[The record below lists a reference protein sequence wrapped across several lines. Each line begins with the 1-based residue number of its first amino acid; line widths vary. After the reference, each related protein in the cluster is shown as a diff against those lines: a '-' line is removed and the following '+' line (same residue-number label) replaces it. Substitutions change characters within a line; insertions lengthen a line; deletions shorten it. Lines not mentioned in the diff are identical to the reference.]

1 MLAHGVTPPWAKTE
15 PIGPSGHHLIFDSFH
30 RTAPYNDDRY
40 HFNFMGARIAH
51 ELERDLIEVVP
62 GFNPDLASGIKA
74 SGRSARY
81 GDDPTFPYQN
91 SEDYFEWIDLLTAIE
106 RSRTQFT
113 MIEVGAGYG
122 RWISNAAATLKRRKK
137 VELLRPKLVA
147 LEANK
152 ARFDSMVR
160 NCEQNEIPGS
170 ELTLL
175 RAACTPDGS
184 PVFMICNDDYGASVT
199 RNDDVMRMFVAFAKE
214 DPNGTGT
221 HDTFG
226 VDQLRSQFW
235 NAMFRVPYN
244 WRLNSDGSLT
254 KDVETEEWKAAL
266 NFANTMWN
274 KGVFHP
280 DALTLTLNQSA
291 RPR

>member
-62 GFNPDLASGIKA
+62 GFNPDLANGIKA

-106 RSRTQFT
+106 RSRTQFN

-122 RWISNAAATLKRRKK
+122 RWISNAAAALKRRKK
-137 VELLRPKLVA
+137 EDLLRPKLVA

-152 ARFDSMVR
+152 ARFDSDGR
-160 NCEQNEIPGS
+160 E
-170 ELTLL
+170 L
-175 RAACTPDGS
+175 RAERDPRL
-184 PVFMICNDDYGASVT
+184 GAHA
-199 RNDDVMRMFVAFAKE
+199 VAW
-214 DPNGTGT
+214 P
-221 HDTFG
+221 
-226 VDQLRSQFW
+226 
-235 NAMFRVPYN
+235 P
-244 WRLNSDGSLT
+244 
-254 KDVETEEWKAAL
+254 
-266 NFANTMWN
+266 
-274 KGVFHP
+274 
-280 DALTLTLNQSA
+280 A
-291 RPR
+291 RPMAARCS